1 MRIAS
6 WNVNSLRV
14 RLPQLVQWDAG
25 ARPDLL
31 ALQEIKC
38 TDEQFP
44 APELAALG
52 YACAVAGQKTYNGVA
67 LLSRVGA
74 PTDVVTELAGF
85 ADPQR
90 RVLAATVDVP
100 SLPKGSGG
108 LRIVDVYCP
117 NGQAVGSEKYAYKL
131 AWFAALRGF
140 LAAELA
146 RHPRLVVL
154 GDFNVAPE
162 DRDVHD
168 PVAWAGQVLCS
179 QAERAALQAL
189 LDLGLVDCF
198 RRFEQPAGAFSWW
211 DYRAAGFRRNAG
223 LRIDLVLASEA
234 LAAACSDC
242 RIDPGPRAWERPSD
256 HAPVQADF
264 SP

>member
-1 MRIAS
+1 VRIAS

-44 APELAALG
+44 AAELAALG
-52 YACAVAGQKTYNGVA
+52 YDCACAGQKTYNGVA
-67 LLSRVGA
+67 LLSRRGPPRDLV
-74 PTDVVTELAGF
+74 TDLPGF
-85 ADPQR
+85 DDPQR
-90 RVLAATVDVP
+90 RVLAATVGD
-100 SLPKGSGG
+100 

-140 LAAELA
+140 LATELA

-154 GDFNVAPE
+154 GDFNVAPD

-168 PVAWAGQVLCS
+168 PAAWAGQVLCS
-179 QAERAALQAL
+179 EPEREALRAL
-189 LDLGLVDCF
+189 LALGLEDCF
-198 RRFEQPAGAFSWW
+198 RRFEQAPQSFSWW

-223 LRIDLVLASEA
+223 LRIDLVLASA
-234 LAAACSDC
+234 PLAAACTDAA
-242 RIDPGPRAWERPSD
+242 IDPVPRGWERPSD
-256 HAPVQADF
+256 HAPVTADF
-264 SP
+264 AG

>member
-1 MRIAS
+1 MRIAT

-14 RLPQLVQWDAG
+14 RLPQLAQWDAG
-25 ARPDLL
+25 AKPDLL

-44 APELAALG
+44 GPELAALG

-67 LLSRVGA
+67 LLSRRGA
-74 PTDVVTELAGF
+74 PTDVVTELPGF

-90 RVLAATVDVP
+90 RVLAASV
-100 SLPKGSGG
+100 GG

-131 AWFAALRGF
+131 AWYAALREF

-168 PVAWAGQVLCS
+168 PAAWQDQVLCS
-179 QAERAALQAL
+179 GPERAALAAL
-189 LDLGLVDCF
+189 LDLGLSDCF
-198 RRFEQPAGAFSWW
+198 RRFDQPAAAFSWW

-223 LRIDLVLASEA
+223 LRIDLVLASSA
-234 LAAACSDC
+234 LAATCRDC
-242 RIDPGPRAWERPSD
+242 RIDPGPRGWDRPSD
-256 HAPVQADF
+256 HAPVLADF
-264 SP
+264 DA